1 MPSSFLP
8 EDRFRRY
15 LIFIGAGLLG
25 VLIFF
30 AVILSF
36 PDQRP
41 RTDIEEISENIESKG
56 LKVLDFYLDEEL
68 DFLLKRRSYP
78 MRDKSAG
85 WTKEDVEQY
94 FIPVDKILH
103 DYFQKKNDN
112 YIKEIFGNID

>member
-8 EDRFRRY
+8 EDRVRRF
-15 LIFIGAGLLG
+15 LFFIGAGFLA

-36 PDQRP
+36 PNKRSG
-41 RTDIEEISENIESKG
+41 TDVENISENAESKG
-56 LKVLDFYLDEEL
+56 LKVLDFYLDGEL
-68 DFLLKRRSYP
+68 DFLLKRKYYP
-78 MRDKSAG
+78 IRDKSAG
-85 WTKEDVEQY
+85 WTKEDVEEY

-112 YIKEIFGNID
+112 YIKEIFSNID